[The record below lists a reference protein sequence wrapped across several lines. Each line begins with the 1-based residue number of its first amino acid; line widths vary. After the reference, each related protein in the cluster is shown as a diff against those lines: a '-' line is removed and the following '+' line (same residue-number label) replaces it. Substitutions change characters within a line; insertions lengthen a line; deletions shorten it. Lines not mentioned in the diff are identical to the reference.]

1 MYIYIVEDWCGD
13 SFRFKGFYKSKRK
26 ALNKIKTLEKY
37 GNCYRIYLRKV
48 WLTI

>member
-13 SFRFKGFYKSKRK
+13 SFLFKGFYKSKRK